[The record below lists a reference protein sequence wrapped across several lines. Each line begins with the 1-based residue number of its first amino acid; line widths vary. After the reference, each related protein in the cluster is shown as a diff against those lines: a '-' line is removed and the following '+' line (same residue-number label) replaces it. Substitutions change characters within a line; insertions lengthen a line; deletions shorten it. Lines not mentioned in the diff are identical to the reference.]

1 MKYNPKVV
9 SIDRGAAYVHARAM
23 KNRRDNNPIDA
34 LELLRQAV
42 NQEPDNTEYKLD
54 LAEMLCEMGCH
65 DQSTR
70 ILLDLLA
77 GDSRIDEC
85 YYGLALNQLGSNEL
99 ESARRALAIYRKKTN
114 DNGVFTD
121 AGNLLAEIDLY
132 EALNK
137 PSSRRTNRANQIAA
151 KACDALRADDYD
163 KACRLF
169 ERSLAMKPD
178 QDEMRGLYAVALK
191 MRGDEEHALQEAFAS
206 VSLPNPGVRALC
218 SASQVF
224 KLCKMDDTAVELAR
238 RAIAE
243 KPMGLELRLL
253 ILTLGELGMHAEAA
267 DAVRLA
273 LQEMPHDK
281 TLLHMRA
288 VALHKAGA
296 DDSRAAS
303 YWHRILRIDPE
314 DSIADFYREAA
325 ADGRLSRY
333 NLDYTY
339 QVPANEYKM
348 RLIWI
353 ADQLGQG
360 MEHALQLWRED
371 RKFRQLLI
379 WAVGTGNESCGRAAV
394 MVIASAGDAES
405 ESVIRQMLYR
415 GDVPML
421 VKFHALLF
429 LRLRGADMQRLM
441 PPDSDPQDGL
451 LPEAEGMLA
460 EMPVG
465 ERQLVR
471 FADDILSSHYD
482 INARSALTLMWR
494 AYRSGVSGTKDVLVC
509 TQEAAAALAWNY
521 LLQHGKKASPAA
533 LAHQF
538 GCRQR
543 RMIFYAQRM
552 AVVLEAQKGENDHED
567 H

>member
-1 MKYNPKVV
+1 MSYNPKVV
-9 SIDRGAAYVHARAM
+9 SIDRSAAYVHARAM

-42 NQEPDNTEYKLD
+42 SQEPENTEYKLD

-77 GDSRIDEC
+77 ADGQLDEC
-85 YYGLALNQLGSNEL
+85 YYGLALNQLGSNQL
-99 ESARRALAIYRKKTN
+99 ESARRALAIYQKRTR
-114 DNGVFTD
+114 DEGVFTD
-121 AGNLLAEIDLY
+121 AGNLLAEIDMY

-137 PSSRRTNRANQIAA
+137 PSSRKTNRAGQIAA
-151 KACDALRADDYD
+151 KACDFLRSEDFDRA
-163 KACRLF
+163 RRMF

-191 MRGDEEHALQEAFAS
+191 MLGHEEQALQEAFAS
-206 VSLPNPGVRALC
+206 ISLPNPGVRALC

-224 KLCKMDDTAVELAR
+224 KLCRMEDAARELAR

-253 ILTLGELGMHAEAA
+253 ILTLGELGMHSEAA

-273 LQEMPHDK
+273 LQELPHDK

-288 VALHKAGA
+288 VALHKSGA
-296 DDSRAAS
+296 EDSRAAS

-325 ADGRLSRY
+325 AEGRLSKY
-333 NLDYTY
+333 DLDYAY
-339 QVPANEYKM
+339 QVPGSEYRM

-360 MEHALQLWRED
+360 MEHALKLWRED
-371 RKFRQLLI
+371 KKFRQLLS

-394 MVIASAGDAES
+394 MVIASAGDEES

-421 VKFHALLF
+421 VKFHALVF
-429 LRLRGADMQRLM
+429 LRLRGADMTKLL
-441 PPDSDPQDGL
+441 PPDADHQDGL
-451 LPEAEGMLA
+451 MPEAEGLLG

-471 FADDILSSHYD
+471 FADDVLSMHYD
-482 INARSALTLMWR
+482 VHARSALTLMWR
-494 AYRSGVSGTKDVLVC
+494 AYRAKIRGSRDVLVC

-521 LLQHGKKASPAA
+521 LLQHRRKVSPAK
-533 LAHQF
+533 LARQF

-552 AVVLEAQKGENDHED
+552 ATVLEAQKGEESNED

>member
-9 SIDRGAAYVHARAM
+9 SIDRSAAYVHARAM

-42 NQEPDNTEYKLD
+42 NQEPENTEYRLD

-77 GDSRIDEC
+77 ADGQLDEC

-121 AGNLLAEIDLY
+121 AGNLLAEINLY
-132 EALNK
+132 EELNRPTGRK
-137 PSSRRTNRANQIAA
+137 TNRAGRIAA
-151 KACDALRADDYD
+151 RACDALRSDDFD

-169 ERSLAMKPD
+169 ERSLDMKPD

-191 MRGDEEHALQEAFAS
+191 MRGDEDRALQEAFAS
-206 VSLPNPGVRALC
+206 VSLPQPGVRALC

-224 KLCKMDDTAVELAR
+224 KLCKMDDAAAELAR

-243 KPMGLELRLL
+243 RPAGLELRLL

-273 LQEMPHDK
+273 LQELPHDK

-288 VALHKAGA
+288 VALHKSGA

-314 DSIADFYREAA
+314 DTIAAFYRDAA
-325 ADGRLSRY
+325 ADGKLSKY
-333 NLDYTY
+333 NLDYGY
-339 QVPANEYKM
+339 QVPGNEYRM

-353 ADQLGQG
+353 AEQLGQG
-360 MEHALQLWRED
+360 MEHALEMWRTD
-371 RKFRQLLI
+371 QRFRRLLV
-379 WAVGTGNESCGRAAV
+379 WAVATGNESCGRAAV

-405 ESVIRQMLYR
+405 ESVIRQLLYR

-429 LRLRGADMQRLM
+429 LRLRGADMQKLM
-441 PPDSDPQDGL
+441 PPDADLQDGL
-451 LPEAEGMLA
+451 MPEAEDMLA

-471 FADDILSSHYD
+471 FADEVLSMHYD
-482 INARSALTLMWR
+482 INARSALALMWR
-494 AYRSGVSGTKDVLVC
+494 AYREGIRGSRDVLVC

-521 LLQHGKKASPAA
+521 LLQHGKKASPAK
-533 LAHQF
+533 LSRQF

-552 AVVLEAQKGENDHED
+552 AAVLEAQIGENNHEN